1 MVIETRS
8 PIRFVVFI
16 VAVALLLAYVVWK
29 RIDMDPMSA
38 GGQGLTGLIT
48 EGLRDGWS
56 GGEDPPGFPADSQL
70 EGAGVGDAGG
80 GSSLTVGTGSG
91 WTADVFA
98 EGRLERDQSR
108 SHQLEVLQTVAH
120 SEAVSEDT
128 RAEAEAELMALNLRM
143 TREADIENLI
153 KARGFD
159 DAVVFLYPEAAVVM
173 VQAEVLTRAEV
184 AQVAD
189 VIVKVAEIPI
199 EGISVIARSR

>member
-1 MVIETRS
+1 MIETRS
-8 PIRFVVFI
+8 PVRFVVFI
-16 VAVALLLAYVVWK
+16 VAVALVLAYVVWK
-29 RIDMDPMSA
+29 RADIDPMAA
-38 GGQGLTGLIT
+38 GTQGLSGIIA

-56 GGEDPPGFPADSQL
+56 GGEEPAGFPADTSL
-70 EGAGVGDAGG
+70 SGTGAGEAGD

-120 SEAVSEDT
+120 SEAVSDDT
-128 RAEAEAELMALNLRM
+128 RAEAEAEIMALNLRM

-159 DAVVFLYPEAAVVM
+159 NAVVFLYPEAAVVM
-173 VQAEVLTRAEV
+173 VQAETLTREEV

-189 VIVKVAEIPI
+189 VIVKVAEIPM